1 MLETVLFLHWYKT
14 NKAKQKC
21 STVQT
26 KIASICIY
34 IDVAGSLR
42 SNSALAHVTIL
53 DFDRCAAKSYATL
66 E

>member
-14 NKAKQKC
+14 NKKNK
-21 STVQT
+21 SVQLS
-26 KIASICIY
+26 KRKLLPYIH
-34 IDVAGSLR
+34 IDVACSLR
-42 SNSALAHVTIL
+42 SNSTLAHVTIL